1 MNNTMT
7 IKLLNRDNSNIANI
21 KTQNH
26 QIMTTDTDRI
36 FKLKAMIKNP
46 VVVNYIFFTVIIL
59 TGLIP

>member
-7 IKLLNRDNSNIANI
+7 IKLLNRGNSNIANI

-26 QIMTTDTDRI
+26 QIMTTDRDRI

>member
-1 MNNTMT
+1 MT
-7 IKLLNRDNSNIANI
+7 VKLLNRDNSNIANI

-26 QIMTTDTDRI
+26 QIMTADTDRI